1 MINYDSPTILK
12 KAVLSLHLLDP
23 LIKKITIFKNKNVSF
38 SLKDLPNELNTE
50 IINIKNEDVGD
61 SLNNYI
67 PKIKSPFVLFL
78 NNHQFLIPSIKNFC
92 INDRYSIITAPQH
105 FKNIKIECPFIVR
118 TSFLKQTRFFLKHQI
133 PFKEAILYA
142 WLKEN
147 CDFKM
152 ISLDREVTRQQYTK
166 NLIKKMEF
174 INKYHFKKKSNET
187 RKPTLSVI
195 IANYNMENY
204 IETAVSSYLLQN
216 ESADQLVVV
225 DDGSTDN
232 SIKCLESWKQTLN
245 FKLLSINKNIGKA
258 RALNYALPYVNSDYI
273 LELDADDWLD
283 PDAVFT
289 IKNYL
294 KTISEDVSVLY
305 GNLRNWKQIEEYGV
319 KFMHIKKGK
328 QVTNEDELLS
338 YSFPL
343 GPRIYNKSALNTI
356 GGFPI
361 IRFEDGRLYEDVSV
375 LRELINF
382 GRLLYCDF
390 TVYNTRQ
397 HQASITKRHYSK
409 WNDYLKYI

>member
-1 MINYDSPTILK
+1 M
-12 KAVLSLHLLDP
+12 
-23 LIKKITIFKNKNVSF
+23 FF

-50 IINIKNEDVGD
+50 IINIKNEDLGG
-61 SLNNYI
+61 SLNDYI
-67 PKIKSPFVLFL
+67 PKIQSQFVLFL
-78 NNHQFLIPSIKNFC
+78 NNHQFLTSSLKNSF
-92 INDRYSIITAPQH
+92 INDRYSVITAPQH
-105 FKNIKIECPFIVR
+105 FKNIEIECPFIVR

-147 CDFKM
+147 CDCKM
-152 ISLDREVTRQQYTK
+152 ISLDKEVTRQQYTR
-166 NLIKKMEF
+166 NSIKKMEF
-174 INKYHFKKKSNET
+174 INKYHLEKTSNET

-204 IETAVSSYLLQN
+204 IETAVSSCLLQN
-216 ESADQLVVV
+216 ELADQLLVV

-232 SIKCLESWKQTLN
+232 SIKHLETWKHIPN
-245 FKLLSINKNIGKA
+245 FKLLSINKNMGKA
-258 RALNYALPYVNSDYI
+258 RALNYALPYVTSDYI

-294 KTISEDVSVLY
+294 KTISEDVSILY
-305 GNLRNWKQIEEYGV
+305 GNLRNWKQIEEFGV
-319 KFMHIKKGK
+319 KFMYIKKGK
-328 QVTNEDELLS
+328 QVRNKDELLS

-343 GPRIYNKSALNTI
+343 GPRIYKKSTLNAI

-361 IRFEDGRLYEDVSV
+361 IHFENGRLYEDVSV

-390 TVYNTRQ
+390 TIYNTRQ
-397 HQASITKRHYSK
+397 HQASITKKYYSK
-409 WNDYLKYI
+409 WNDYLKYIQ